1 MSTALYV
8 KKRRKTEINIVP
20 LIDVLIVLI
29 FFFLM
34 TMQFRNLPVLD
45 ITPPKVETAGKG
57 EVDQAFIIG
66 ISPEGTFFI
75 GEREVAEAELIAEIQ
90 TLAKKDPETS
100 VLLMADEN
108 VPLKHVTLVMDESR
122 KAGLQRIR
130 LQTR

>member
-75 GEREVAEAELIAEIQ
+75 GERQVAESELIAEIQ

>member
-57 EVDQAFIIG
+57 EVDQAFMIG

-75 GEREVAEAELIAEIQ
+75 GERPVSESELIAEIQ
-90 TLAKKDPETS
+90 ALAAKDPETA
-100 VLLMADEN
+100 VLLMADED